1 MNRNNFNFLFALIVF
16 IAIVG
21 CGVCSKSEK
30 QEKELQ
36 NPEVLVSAETL
47 VKDYRENEVSADDK
61 YKNKI
66 LEVTGIVS
74 QVQKEGLSKIIVV
87 LKKPKSYWGVR
98 CQLKKEFKE
107 EAKEL
112 QTGDVIS
119 IVGKCSGLKK
129 ESPYLRNCRI
139 DESTF

>member
-1 MNRNNFNFLFALIVF
+1 MNKNKFNFLFALIVF

-21 CGVCSKSEK
+21 CGVCNKSEIQK
-30 QEKELQ
+30 KELQ
-36 NPEVLVSAETL
+36 DPEVIVSAETL
-47 VKDYRENEVSADDK
+47 IKNYRENEVSADDI

-74 QVQKEGLSKIIVV
+74 QVQKEGRSRIIVV
-87 LKKPKSYWGVR
+87 LQKPKSYWSVK
-98 CQLKKEFKE
+98 CQLKREYKE

-112 QTGDVIS
+112 RTGDKIT